1 MTAMSTTEIVDDV
14 AAAHI
19 QGLRTAI
26 REQGVKLDATIRRMK
41 VLEERMD
48 RFDAS

>member
-19 QGLRTAI
+19 RELRAAI

-41 VLEERMD
+41 VLEERMEYGQV
-48 RFDAS
+48 R